1 MTASTA
7 KTPDQ
12 DAISV
17 PVTKLTAEDARKFLM
32 TNESYSTL
40 ELPEYFDFAKVLAR
54 VDQAMSG
61 KELAS
66 MLSKEEDVRTLEGV
80 NHTLL
85 SNKSGRLDW
94 RPIQLIHPA
103 FYVEFVN
110 VMTEEDNWQL
120 IRSTFEQSELD
131 NIVECASIPKSSAGN
146 GKDVAAN
153 IRSWWTDFEQRSIE
167 LAMEFGFVA
176 AADLVDCYS
185 SLYTHAI
192 AWALHGKEESKPKQG
207 ERPDPKLL
215 GNKIDKLM
223 RHMHQNQTNGIP
235 QGSVLSNTIAEIVLR
250 HLDYTLVRKL
260 KSRGISKPE
269 EIRILRYRD
278 DYRMFVK
285 DDRAARTALQALTE
299 ATRDLGFKL
308 NSAKTSVSA
317 DIITASIREEKMEWR
332 LGAPHRRNL
341 LDGLLEIRRHGLKF
355 PDAGSL
361 RQALTRYFKRIQRS
375 KGSYYRVSTLA
386 SITTDIGLRNPTT
399 YPHVAAILSVLINLA
414 DDHDRLAIIR
424 GAVGK
429 FQAEPYSSHIEL
441 WLQRVVRKVTD
452 AHSFKEPLCRR
463 FDGED
468 VPIWE
473 NKWINSRALKD
484 AVSKTDFIDRER
496 FEEMGT
502 RVDPSEVA
510 LFGHHYDDA

>member
-1 MTASTA
+1 MTTSTA

-12 DAISV
+12 DAVSV

-32 TNESYSTL
+32 TNESYCTL
-40 ELPEYFDFAKVLAR
+40 ELPEYFDFAKVLAS
-54 VDQAMSG
+54 VSQAISD
-61 KELAS
+61 KQLAS
-66 MLSKEEDVRTLEGV
+66 MLSKEEDVRALEGV
-80 NHTLL
+80 NHTIL

-103 FYVEFVN
+103 FYVEIVN
-110 VMTEEDNWQL
+110 VMTENHNWEL
-120 IRSTFEQSELD
+120 IKSTFGQSEID
-131 NIVECASIPKSSAGN
+131 NMVECASIPMNSVGD

-153 IRSWWTDFEQRSIE
+153 VRSWWTDFEQRSIE
-167 LAMEFGFVA
+167 LALEFGFVA
-176 AADLVDCYS
+176 TADLVDCYS
-185 SLYTHAI
+185 SLYTHTI
-192 AWALHGKEESKPKQG
+192 AWAIHGKEESKPKPG
-207 ERPDPKLL
+207 KRPDPKLL
-215 GNKIDKLM
+215 GNVIDKLM
-223 RHMHQNQTNGIP
+223 RYMHQNQTNGIP

-250 HLDYTLVRKL
+250 YLDYCLVCKL
-260 KSRGISKPE
+260 KSRGLSNPE

-278 DYRMFVK
+278 DYRMFVE
-285 DDRAARTALQALTE
+285 DNRAAHTALQALTE
-299 ATRDLGFKL
+299 TARELGFKL

-317 DIITASIREEKMEWR
+317 DIITASISEAKLEWG
-332 LGAPHRRNL
+332 LSSPRRPNL
-341 LDGLLEIRRHGLKF
+341 LNGLLEIRRHGLKY

-361 RQALTRYFKRIQRS
+361 RQALTRYFNRIQRS

-399 YPHVAAILSVLINLA
+399 YPQVAAILSVLINLA
-414 DDHDRLAIIR
+414 DDDDRGAIIR

-429 FQAEPYSSHIEL
+429 FQAQPYSGHMEL
-441 WLQRVVRKVTD
+441 WLQRVVRKVTA
-452 AHSFKEPLCRR
+452 AHSFNEPLCRR

-473 NKWINSRALKD
+473 SKWINSRALKD
-484 AVSKTDFIDRER
+484 AVSKTDFIDRDR

-510 LFGHHYDDA
+510 LFGHHYDEG